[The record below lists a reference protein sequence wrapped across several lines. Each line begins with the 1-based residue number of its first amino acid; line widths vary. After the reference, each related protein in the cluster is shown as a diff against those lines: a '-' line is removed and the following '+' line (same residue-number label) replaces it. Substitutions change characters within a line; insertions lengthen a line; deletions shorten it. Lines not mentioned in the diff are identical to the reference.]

1 MKIFTKLVMDW
12 NGNIL
17 ESEGYDYSG
26 PTALACG
33 APAAQ
38 KQLAQ
43 EQADYYQTLTSNA
56 QAEFGQ
62 ASALAQ
68 QFAAE
73 YDPIFAAGPNQKGW
87 NAEEAN
93 AVNAN
98 IVTTEGQATA
108 NAQRAA
114 GTSTNALGGGN
125 EYVPE
130 GAVRQG
136 KAAINVAG
144 EQATSQSQQNA
155 LLADYQQGFQN
166 FTQASSALAGI
177 PNLYAGSTGAAGAA
191 TGGGSAANT
200 SLTDIASESMAP
212 LSLVG
217 SALGATGAIFTGKG

>member
-1 MKIFTKLVMDW
+1 MRIYTKIVMDW

-17 ESEGYDYSG
+17 ERDGYDYSG
-26 PTALACG
+26 PVALACG
-33 APAAQ
+33 APSGQ
-38 KQLAQ
+38 QQLAT
-43 EQADYYQTLTSNA
+43 EQAAYYQTLTNNA
-56 QAEFGQ
+56 NAEFGQ
-62 ASALAQ
+62 ASALAA
-68 QFAAE
+68 QFMAE
-73 YDPIFAAGPNQKGW
+73 FGPIFEAGPNQKGW
-87 NAEEAN
+87 NAEETN

-98 IVTTEGQATA
+98 IVTTEGQATQ

-125 EYVPE
+125 EYAPQ

-144 EQATSQSQQNA
+144 GQATSQSQQNA

-166 FTQASSALAGI
+166 FSQAASALQGI
-177 PNLYAGSTGAAGAA
+177 PSLYSGSTGAASAA
-191 TGGGSAANT
+191 TSGGTAANT
-200 SLTDIASESMAP
+200 SYTDIAQESMAP

>member
-1 MKIFTKLVMDW
+1 MRIYTKLVMDW

-26 PTALACG
+26 PIALACG
-33 APAAQ
+33 APSGQ
-38 KQLAQ
+38 NELAT
-43 EQADYYQTLTSNA
+43 EQAAYYQTLTSNA
-56 QAEFGQ
+56 QSEFGQ
-62 ASALAQ
+62 ASALATK
-68 QFAAE
+68 FMSE

-98 IVTTEGQATA
+98 IVTTEGEATD

-125 EYVPE
+125 EYVPQ

-166 FTQASSALAGI
+166 FTQASNALAGI
-177 PNLYAGSTGAAGAA
+177 PSLYSGSTGAASAA
-191 TGGGSAANT
+191 TSGGTAANT
-200 SLTDIASESMAP
+200 SYTDIAQESMAP

-217 SALGATGAIFTGKG
+217 AALGSTGAIFAGKG